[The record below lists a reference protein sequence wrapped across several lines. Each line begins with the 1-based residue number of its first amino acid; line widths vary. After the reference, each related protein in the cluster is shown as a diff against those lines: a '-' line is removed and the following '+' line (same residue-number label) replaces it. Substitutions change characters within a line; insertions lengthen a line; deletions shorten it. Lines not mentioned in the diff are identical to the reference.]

1 MRNRLRKLICAHHV
15 VVHDGA
21 RVRHCAGCGTRV

>member
-15 VVHDGA
+15 VVHDSA
-21 RVRHCAGCGTRV
+21 RARRCAGCGTAV